1 MAGRRFLVAAVV
13 LSAVLHGLSIARSR
27 VPAQDGLKFIAV
39 ARQFQTDSWPDV
51 VRDTDQHPL
60 YPALVAAVEPA
71 VAFFTG
77 PGPDAWRLAAQ
88 IVAAVA
94 SVLILLP
101 LFGLA
106 RALFDGW
113 IAGMAVMIYAL
124 LPVPGEIGHDTL
136 SDSLGL
142 LALVLCLRY
151 GALAVRTG
159 GWQYALAA
167 GLAGGVGYLARPE
180 VILAPLALGL
190 TWVIV
195 KVRAWDVRSLVTAPA
210 LPVLCVSAMVF
221 VGGYALVKGQVTEK
235 LALRHGAALGA
246 QQLLL
251 RPVPQLLPKGLDDR
265 RWDFSPKEDAERT
278 QVRHTSRA
286 LHWMLSEWWDALC
299 WGFAAMAVWG
309 LARQRFIL
317 GLCRAGDPGHAG
329 QTERLV
335 LATFAVVFVLALL
348 RHTAA
353 LGYLSGRHTLPLVLI
368 SVPWAAAGTFVCL
381 RGLGVKL
388 PWSRRTA
395 WASCMAASAV
405 VMLVMVVY
413 QLRPA
418 HPTRMGHWAAGRWLA
433 QHAGPSELVL
443 DTRGWARFVSARRA
457 TITGTSARR

>member
-101 LFGLA
+101 LFGLVC
-106 RALFDGW
+106 ALFDGW

-235 LALRHGAALGA
+235 LALRHGAVPRSSSCSGRSRSSCRRVWTTGA
-246 QQLLL
+246 
-251 RPVPQLLPKGLDDR
+251 G
-265 RWDFSPKEDAERT
+265 
-278 QVRHTSRA
+278 TSRRRRTR
-286 LHWMLSEWWDALC
+286 SEPRCGIPRGPCTGCSRSGGMRSAGASPRWRSGGWHGSGSFS
-299 WGFAAMAVWG
+299 GFAA
-309 LARQRFIL
+309 
-317 GLCRAGDPGHAG
+317 
-329 QTERLV
+329 
-335 LATFAVVFVLALL
+335 
-348 RHTAA
+348 
-353 LGYLSGRHTLPLVLI
+353 
-368 SVPWAAAGTFVCL
+368 
-381 RGLGVKL
+381 
-388 PWSRRTA
+388 
-395 WASCMAASAV
+395 
-405 VMLVMVVY
+405 
-413 QLRPA
+413 
-418 HPTRMGHWAAGRWLA
+418 
-433 QHAGPSELVL
+433 
-443 DTRGWARFVSARRA
+443 RA
-457 TITGTSARR
+457 TRAMQDRPSAWCWPHSRLCSCWPCCGTPRRWGISRVGTRCRWS